1 MSRIFLPLSTRT
13 RSIAPRLPPASPIA
27 RARSANAPGRSSR
40 WTRSVAL
47 NDAEGRGW
55 LMPSMVVT
63 PAGKIAAREA
73 ARRLRADPRVR
84 ADAGGRPPHAAARAG
99 AADRGALGACAYA
112 LAARAPLRLRQRRRE
127 DRPPL
132 RPLLRDRRSRRARAR
147 VLRGGRAPRRRGS
160 SRRRVR

>member
-1 MSRIFLPLSTRT
+1 MWSALAASTVTSRIFLPLSTRT

-47 NDAEGRGW
+47 NDAEGRDW

-84 ADAGGRPPHAAARAG
+84 ADRRRSHGRPR
-99 AADRGALGACAYA
+99 
-112 LAARAPLRLRQRRRE
+112 RLRRLGRLALPAEHRLAVGLRA
-127 DRPPL
+127 DPRLPPW
-132 RPLLRDRRSRRARAR
+132 R
-147 VLRGGRAPRRRGS
+147 VLRARSG
-160 SRRRVR
+160 